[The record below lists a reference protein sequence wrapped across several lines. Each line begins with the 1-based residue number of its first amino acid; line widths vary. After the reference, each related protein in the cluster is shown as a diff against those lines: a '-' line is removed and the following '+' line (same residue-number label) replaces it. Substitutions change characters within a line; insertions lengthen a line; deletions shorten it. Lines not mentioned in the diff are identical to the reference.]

1 MDSLSSMLYW
11 RQVNKNLLD
20 LSILELAKRLQDKSI
35 TSVELVDESYE
46 RMEASESVIHAA
58 ITIRDKK
65 EALALAKKAD
75 ETRTAHSSPLHGMP
89 YVVKDGYVTK
99 DLRTTAASK
108 VLDTFMSPYN
118 ATVIEKLEAKG
129 AILIGKMNMDAWGH
143 GASTENT
150 DYPVTKNPWD
160 ITRSA
165 GGSGGGPA
173 AAIALR
179 YVPFAIG
186 EDTGGSIRLPAAWCG
201 ITSLKVTYGRVSR
214 YGAIAYA
221 SSLDTVGPTAKT
233 AEDCA
238 VVLEA
243 IAGVDPKDAT
253 SSPHAV
259 DDYANGMTKSLTG
272 KRIAFPTEYYKE
284 GLDTEI
290 KAAIFKAREQFVSLG
305 AVVEDVSMPLLE
317 FGVPVYYILAPSE
330 TSSNLGRYDGVRY
343 GNGRELFTK
352 ETNRRVMTGTY
363 ALSSG
368 YYDAYYKKA
377 QKARTVFIKNYASI
391 LSKYDAILAPVTTV
405 PATKF
410 GALLE
415 DPVANMMMDVYN
427 VTVNIVGVPSLALP
441 CGFTKDGL
449 PMGMQLIGNMHG
461 EKTLISLGSAY
472 QSATDW
478 HTKTP
483 QGVTI

>member
-1 MDSLSSMLYW
+1 M
-11 RQVNKNLLD
+11 NKNVLD
-20 LSILELAKRLQDKSI
+20 FSIKELSAKLQSKEI
-35 TSVELVDESYE
+35 TSVDLIEEAYE
-46 RMEASESVIHAA
+46 RMALSEPTIHAA
-58 ITIRDKK
+58 ITIRDKS
-65 EALALAKKAD
+65 EALALAKVAD
-75 ETRTAHSSPLHGMP
+75 KTRTPKSHPLHGLP

-118 ATVIEKLEAKG
+118 ATVIEKLEEKG

-160 ITRSA
+160 TTRSS

-238 VVLEA
+238 MVLEA
-243 IAGVDPKDAT
+243 IAGIDPKDAT
-253 SSPHAV
+253 SSPHLV
-259 DDYANGMTKSLTG
+259 DAYTSGVSKTLTG
-272 KRIAFPTEYYKE
+272 KRIAFPIEYYKE
-284 GLDTEI
+284 GLDPEI
-290 KAAIFKAREQFVSLG
+290 KEAIFKARDQFIALG

-330 TSSNLGRYDGVRY
+330 TSSNLGRYDGVRF
-343 GNGRELFTK
+343 GGGRELFTK
-352 ETNRRVMTGTY
+352 ETSRRVMTGTY

-377 QKARTVFIKNYASI
+377 QKARTVFIKNYAAI

-410 GALLE
+410 GALLD
-415 DPVANMMMDVYN
+415 DPVANMMMDIYN

-441 CGFTKDGL
+441 CGFTREGL

-461 EKTLISLGSAY
+461 ETALISLGSAY
-472 QSATDW
+472 QAATDW
-478 HTKTP
+478 HTKMP
-483 QGVTI
+483 QGVHK

>member
-1 MDSLSSMLYW
+1 M
-11 RQVNKNLLD
+11 NKNLLD
-20 LSILELAKRLQDKSI
+20 LSILELSSRLKAKSI
-35 TSVELVDESYE
+35 SSVDLVSESYQ
-46 RMEASESVIHAA
+46 RMEASEPVIHAA
-58 ITIRDKK
+58 ITIREKV
-65 EALALAKKAD
+65 EALAMAKKAD
-75 ETRTAHSSPLHGMP
+75 DTRTADSHTLHGIP
-89 YVVKDGYVTK
+89 YVVKDAYITK
-99 DLRTTAASK
+99 GMRTTAASK
-108 VLDTFMSPYN
+108 ILDNYIPPYN
-118 ATVIEKLEAKG
+118 ATVIDCLEKCG

-186 EDTGGSIRLPAAWCG
+186 EDTGGSVRNPAAWCG
-201 ITSLKVTYGRVSR
+201 TTGLKVTYGRVSR

-221 SSLDTVGPTAKT
+221 SSLDTVCPTAKT

-243 IAGVDPKDAT
+243 IAGIDPYDAT
-253 SSPHAV
+253 SSPHPV
-259 DDYANGMTKSLTG
+259 DEYVQGIKESIKG
-272 KRIAFPTEYYKE
+272 KRIAFPLEYYKE
-284 GLDTEI
+284 GLDPEI
-290 KAAIFKAREQFVSLG
+290 KTAIIKAREQFVALG
-305 AVVEDVSMPLLE
+305 AIVEDVSMPLLE

-343 GNGRELFTK
+343 GGTRELFTK
-352 ETNRRVMTGTY
+352 ETRRRILTGTY

-377 QKARTVFIKNYASI
+377 QKARSVFIANYKKV
-391 LSKYDAILAPVTTV
+391 LSKYDAILSPVSFV
-405 PATKF
+405 AATKF
-410 GALLE
+410 GELLD
-415 DPVANMMMDVYN
+415 DPVMNMMIDVYTG
-427 VTVNIVGVPSLALP
+427 TVNIVGVPSLALP
-441 CGFTKDGL
+441 CGFTKTGL
-449 PMGMQLIGNMHG
+449 PIGMQLIGNMYA

-472 QSATDW
+472 QEGTDW
-478 HTKTP
+478 HKKIP
-483 QGVTI
+483 RGENS